1 MKVILRQSHENLGRP
16 GDEVEVKPGYARNFL
31 VPQGIAYPLNRFYKK
46 MFESERDALLKADAA
61 ARVEAEAVAGKGD
74 GVEIDFEVK
83 IGDRGKMF
91 GAITSANIAEALAE
105 KGIEVDRRKI
115 ALPSPLNTT
124 GEHNVVVKPHGDVVF
139 NVKVTLTGIEAKGQ
153 LRTLS
158 IRELVDGETGEIMTE
173 EAIEEAAENVGVEVV
188 EMVEAAD
195 GDDVA
200 EGEDAKAADADAEA
214 PAEEAAVEEAKDEE
228 EKAE

>member
-46 MFESERDALLKADAA
+46 MFESERDALMKADAA

-74 GVEIDFEVK
+74 GVEIEFEVK

-105 KGIEVDRRKI
+105 KGVDVDRRKI

-124 GEHNVVVKPHGDVVF
+124 GEHMVVVKPHGDVVF
-139 NVKVTLTGIEAKGQ
+139 NVKVTLIGIEAKGQ

-158 IRELVDGETGEIMTE
+158 IKELVEGETGEIMTE
-173 EAIEEAAENVGVEVV
+173 EAVEEAAENVGVEMV
-188 EMVEAAD
+188 EMVEAA
-195 GDDVA
+195 
-200 EGEDAKAADADAEA
+200 EGEEAKAADADAETEA
-214 PAEEAAVEEAKDEE
+214 PAEEAAEDEAKDEE